1 VRVPAADAHGIAGH
15 AGMAAE
21 HEDIRARI
29 WPASRAIDT
38 ALAGGFPNSVTS
50 LALLWLASRRDWL
63 RAHWSPA

>member
-1 VRVPAADAHGIAGH
+1 
-15 AGMAAE
+15 MAAE